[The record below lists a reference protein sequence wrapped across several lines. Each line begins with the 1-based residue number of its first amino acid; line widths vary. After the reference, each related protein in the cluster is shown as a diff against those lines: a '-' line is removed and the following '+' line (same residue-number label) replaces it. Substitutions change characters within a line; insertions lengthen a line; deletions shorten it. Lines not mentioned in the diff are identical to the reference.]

1 VQEAELQAA
10 VNLDYMCG
18 WTSPPKARDPT
29 QTSAHQCHP
38 HESFVGSEALYTSL
52 IYSYKRTNTG
62 AFTRTKVQILTV
74 QILTAQILTRFS
86 ELQAL
91 LMSPQITSSPHLRAR
106 LQRRCVS
113 GSVRARVRVR
123 VRVRLSRHVWLHV

>member
-1 VQEAELQAA
+1 
-10 VNLDYMCG
+10 
-18 WTSPPKARDPT
+18 
-29 QTSAHQCHP
+29 
-38 HESFVGSEALYTSL
+38 
-52 IYSYKRTNTG
+52 
-62 AFTRTKVQILTV
+62 VQILTV